1 MSYCD
6 VCFLNHNPEQQ
17 RLSITIPA
25 IRQRNQFDVL
35 TDLVIHYH
43 RDVDTRVTLF
53 RRTLR
58 AYSIDC
64 NITLPYQHAIQDITS
79 NYRDILTIMFSE
91 RRKFDSCVG
100 YQIHNIARIH
110 DSLFTRVSILGR
122 DIEELYTHFN
132 YYITSVNQDQV
143 LEEAEE
149 EVYEIQEEEAE
160 SEEEDY
166 EIQEEVV
173 NICYPL
179 LKSLQVK
186 KKDVINIED
195 LECKICYDTTDI
207 NKRCILNCSHTLC
220 IDCVNSHIN
229 STDER
234 QSTSTRQSTARQSTA
249 ATHYSCPICRANIME
264 IMANYVVS
272 RSKKEDKSFSK
283 KDLTSSESY
292 KELQT
297 KCNV

>member
-149 EVYEIQEEEAE
+149 EVYEIQEEEEAE

-195 LECKICYDTTDI
+195 LECKICYDTSDI
-207 NKRCILNCSHTLC
+207 NKRCVLNCSHSLC
-220 IDCVNSHIN
+220 IDCVYSHMV
-229 STDER
+229 STKEIK
-234 QSTSTRQSTARQSTA
+234 SAV
-249 ATHYSCPICRANIME
+249 THYSCPICRTNIKE
-264 IMANYVVS
+264 ITANYVVS
-272 RSKKEDKSFSK
+272 KSKKENQSFSK
-283 KDLTSSESY
+283 KDLINSESY
-292 KELQT
+292 KKLQGECD
-297 KCNV
+297 K